1 MNVSLIYAHLTW
13 LLKPSL
19 IPKCR
24 GTTLLWFYF
33 CSPLVCSHLSAFLP
47 EQIKQH
53 AVTGRILWP
62 FSPWGGKHLCH
73 SHGNAPQ
80 RCCHWPRA
88 LSCVCL
94 STLAVQNFL
103 HLYSRHRQAD
113 RWQPAWHGH
122 VTQRTR
128 RTQRT
133 ANQKRTWEIIFF
145 PSKMVQIKS
154 NSMQVI
160 QWHKSVFT
168 VAWSWSCKY
177 PALNVVHKIHK
188 DVTLPT

>member
-1 MNVSLIYAHLTW
+1 MCRMSKFLSDSCAVIKMFDTEASALLTAGPGHPPVNSPQPF
-13 LLKPSL
+13 LATS
-19 IPKCR
+19 
-24 GTTLLWFYF
+24 G
-33 CSPLVCSHLSAFLP
+33 CS
-47 EQIKQH
+47 E
-53 AVTGRILWP
+53 AVYGPGQTV
-62 FSPWGGKHLCH
+62 
-73 SHGNAPQ
+73 Q
-80 RCCHWPRA
+80 
-88 LSCVCL
+88 CVWRVACECG
-94 STLAVQNFL
+94 A
-103 HLYSRHRQAD
+103 SRHRQAD

-133 ANQKRTWEIIFF
+133 ANQKRTWEIICF